1 MRGGWRS
8 YVELSRPFT
17 LLAPAA
23 GMVSAGIAGL
33 GAEPAGG
40 HRPGPAVLRLAL
52 GAMLAVFLNAASN
65 ALNQVCDLE
74 IDRINKPAR
83 PLPSGRV
90 GVQSA
95 GLFAGVLFLTAL
107 ALAALLGWEVL
118 LVVSAGALAA
128 AAYSMPP
135 VRTKRFPLLSNFTI
149 ALARGLLLPAAG
161 WAVTNRLGRPEP
173 WYLGGITF
181 LFILGAASTK
191 DFRDVAGDRAGGVA
205 TLPIIFGPRRAAR
218 IIAPALVVPFLLF
231 PLGTRLGV
239 LTGRR
244 WVLEAAGAALALWG
258 LYTAWLI
265 LRRPDDLG
273 RIENHPSWMHMYL
286 MMLGTQGAV
295 AAAYWP
301 W

>member
-33 GAEPAGG
+33 GAAPAGG

-107 ALAALLGWEVL
+107 ALAAGPATR
-118 LVVSAGALAA
+118 SCIAA
-128 AAYSMPP
+128 EAFEQAAEL
-135 VRTKRFPLLSNFTI
+135 RD
-149 ALARGLLLPAAG
+149 
-161 WAVTNRLGRPEP
+161 RLKHMDC
-173 WYLGGITF
+173 L
-181 LFILGAASTK
+181 
-191 DFRDVAGDRAGGVA
+191 D
-205 TLPIIFGPRRAAR
+205 
-218 IIAPALVVPFLLF
+218 
-231 PLGTRLGV
+231 GT
-239 LTGRR
+239 
-244 WVLEAAGAALALWG
+244 E
-258 LYTAWLI
+258 
-265 LRRPDDLG
+265 
-273 RIENHPSWMHMYL
+273 
-286 MMLGTQGAV
+286 
-295 AAAYWP
+295 
-301 W
+301 